1 MKNIFSKINKF
12 SSSWTG
18 TIIIVLFFIFFVAQA
33 FVIPSGSMKNS
44 LLIGDF
50 LFVKKFSYG
59 MPTPHIP
66 WLEVPVAPDFNGN
79 GHLWEGERPQ
89 RGDIVVF
96 RYPNEPKIY
105 YVKRTFA
112 TAGDEVIFAP
122 RAMYLR
128 PNMSDDEIKAK
139 YDKSDLFPINGKL
152 FVREPYKNLGI
163 HYDSSEHK
171 DNFGGQEIDIFEIA
185 TLLEKQG
192 RFAMSPISVGE
203 LASLENKG
211 FNAFYYKLKDDEFF
225 MVGDNRENSNDSR
238 FWGPINYKHVVGK
251 PWFVY
256 FSWDSDYKVR
266 WDRVGRFVESLEND
280 ERYIN
285 ASK

>member
-1 MKNIFSKINKF
+1 MS
-12 SSSWTG
+12 
-18 TIIIVLFFIFFVAQA
+18 
-33 FVIPSGSMKNS
+33 
-44 LLIGDF
+44 
-50 LFVKKFSYG
+50 
-59 MPTPHIP
+59 TPHIP
-66 WLEVPVAPDFNGN
+66 WLEVPVMTDTDDN
-79 GHLWEGERPQ
+79 GHIWEGERPA

-96 RYPNEPKIY
+96 RYPNNLKTY

-112 TAGDEVIFAP
+112 TAGDEVVFAP

-139 YDKSDLFPINGKL
+139 YDKADLYPINGKL

-163 HYDSSEHK
+163 HYNSAEHK
-171 DNFGGQEIDIFEIA
+171 DNFGGQEIDIFTIA
-185 TLLEKQG
+185 IMLYNRGE
-192 RFAMSPISVGE
+192 FAMSPINAKE
-203 LASLENKG
+203 LAPLENSG

-225 MVGDNRENSNDSR
+225 MIGDNRENSNDSR

-256 FSWDSDYKVR
+256 FSLDKDYKVR
-266 WDRVGRFVESLEND
+266 WERVGRFVDTLEND

-285 ASK
+285 AAN